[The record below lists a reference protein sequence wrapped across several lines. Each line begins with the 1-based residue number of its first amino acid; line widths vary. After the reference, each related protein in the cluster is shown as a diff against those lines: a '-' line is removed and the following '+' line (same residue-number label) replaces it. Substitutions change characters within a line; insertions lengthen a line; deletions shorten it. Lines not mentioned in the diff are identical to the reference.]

1 MQLSYQNYKIKVLT
15 DFPTGEKQPADLL
28 VYQYFTTVINI
39 FLASEG
45 IGSFKVN

>member
-1 MQLSYQNYKIKVLT
+1 VLT
-15 DFPTGEKQPADLL
+15 DLATGEKQPADLL

-45 IGSFKVN
+45 FGSSQVN